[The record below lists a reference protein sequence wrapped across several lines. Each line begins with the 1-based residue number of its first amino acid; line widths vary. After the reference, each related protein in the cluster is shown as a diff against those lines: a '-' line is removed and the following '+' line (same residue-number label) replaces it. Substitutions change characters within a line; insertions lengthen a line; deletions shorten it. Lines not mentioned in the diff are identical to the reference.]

1 LCYCQQEGKERNSV
15 CAQNLN
21 SLNEIMYVISE
32 KQKKIKNKQLKGG
45 GEINKQTKPN
55 ALQD

>member
-1 LCYCQQEGKERNSV
+1 LCPKFKFLERNNV
-15 CAQNLN
+15 CDLR
-21 SLNEIMYVISE
+21 E
-32 KQKKIKNKQLKGG
+32 KKKIKNKQLKGG